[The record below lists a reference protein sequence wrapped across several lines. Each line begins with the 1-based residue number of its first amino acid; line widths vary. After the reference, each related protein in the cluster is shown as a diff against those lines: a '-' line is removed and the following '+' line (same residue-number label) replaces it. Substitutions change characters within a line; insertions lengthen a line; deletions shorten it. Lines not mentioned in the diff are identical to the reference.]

1 MRTNEA
7 LVCYRTAEEG
17 KTALADVS
25 SIGKDEQ
32 IRANEDNKMKERI
45 QIPMKTMP
53 SLPQKKK

>member
-1 MRTNEA
+1 M
-7 LVCYRTAEEG
+7 YQGWTA
-17 KTALADVS
+17 KMYK

-53 SLPQKKK
+53 PLPQKKK